1 MALSTQIFLYNVD
14 TAIFYSDKERE
25 IYDENLTLYGSNDC
39 IAKKRLT
46 ENKKRLTAI
55 LDEHNTPIREL
66 NNAVLGKKNIVAL
79 FESALTRALK
89 LKTNEL
95 TTDIIIVNVYFFQVF
110 EDIVKNGFLWNGE
123 KYVFLSASAGQIR
136 TKKAVFIKETAYER
150 IKLKLMCGLTAERI
164 NNAGGINCNKFN
176 AYLALN
182 NSATDVWADF
192 DIDKSIVVPDFET
205 AVKGVVDFVEQ
216 STYNIS
222 RQEKDVVIQHTDGA
236 GMMLHGATRM
246 VRLPWI
252 KGLLIQFPFD
262 EFIKENCV
270 NGDVCVKDI
279 YGKGHWIIKEGIE
292 YIFTESQFKAHKYY
306 SSWEEYK
313 ALFKKYECEACYCNI
328 EEERIPNSRINYQM
342 LQTLTDMTEEEIN
355 KITKAT
361 IKEINSIGYDFGVTM
376 RILGADDFN
385 DQKNY
390 FQQGVNLYPELL
402 KDGYHKE
409 ILKQTKKSYVKQAKA
424 GRLKVNGKYLFIAP
438 DLYAFCERLFLGIEN
453 PNGLL
458 DNGEVF
464 CNIYPDKA
472 ELACMRS
479 PHLYREWAIRT
490 NTKTE
495 KALKWFGNT
504 KCLYT
509 STKDLISKILQFDND
524 GDKSLVI
531 NDKTL
536 IEIAKRNMRD
546 IVPLAYDLKKAV
558 GEELNLTN
566 IYNGMC
572 LAFVGGNIG
581 IVSNKITKIWNSGN
595 ITAEELDLIK
605 CLCYQN
611 NQVIDYAK
619 TLWLDKMPKAVEN
632 KIKEHTRKLLPY
644 FFIFAKDKADKQ
656 VERPN
661 NSTMNR
667 ISAKIPTSKIKYCKA
682 IGKLDCRM
690 LMNAEYGCVV
700 DKNNAIISTY
710 DYWQGKQYLYAKVE
724 DRFKYQEIRKN
735 ILNDLADFS
744 VDFIVNSL
752 VMYLYTYRKGS
763 MKKILWECFGDVIV
777 ENLKKNTAELE
788 RVCPVCGRRL
798 EKSRFNINKK
808 IFCSNKCKDEF
819 YYSF

>member
-39 IAKKRLT
+39 ASKKRLA

-55 LDEHNTPIREL
+55 LNEHNTPIREL

-136 TKKAVFIKETAYER
+136 TKKAVFIKETAYDR

-182 NSATDVWADF
+182 NSATDVWEEF
-192 DIDKSIVVPDFET
+192 NIDKSIVVPDFET

-222 RQEKDVVIQHTDGA
+222 RQEKEVVIQHTDGA

-252 KGLLIQFPFD
+252 KGLLIQFPYD
-262 EFIKENCV
+262 EFIRENCID
-270 NGDVCVKDI
+270 GDVCIKDI
-279 YGKGHWIIKEGIE
+279 YGKEHWVLKEGIE

-313 ALFKKYECEACYCNI
+313 TLFKRYECEACCCNI

-342 LQTLTDMTEEEIN
+342 LQTLTDMTDDEIE

-402 KDGYHKE
+402 KDG
-409 ILKQTKKSYVKQAKA
+409 
-424 GRLKVNGKYLFIAP
+424 
-438 DLYAFCERLFLGIEN
+438 
-453 PNGLL
+453 
-458 DNGEVF
+458 
-464 CNIYPDKA
+464 
-472 ELACMRS
+472 
-479 PHLYREWAIRT
+479 
-490 NTKTE
+490 
-495 KALKWFGNT
+495 
-504 KCLYT
+504 
-509 STKDLISKILQFDND
+509 
-524 GDKSLVI
+524 
-531 NDKTL
+531 
-536 IEIAKRNMRD
+536 
-546 IVPLAYDLKKAV
+546 
-558 GEELNLTN
+558 
-566 IYNGMC
+566 
-572 LAFVGGNIG
+572 
-581 IVSNKITKIWNSGN
+581 
-595 ITAEELDLIK
+595 
-605 CLCYQN
+605 
-611 NQVIDYAK
+611 
-619 TLWLDKMPKAVEN
+619 
-632 KIKEHTRKLLPY
+632 
-644 FFIFAKDKADKQ
+644 
-656 VERPN
+656 
-661 NSTMNR
+661 
-667 ISAKIPTSKIKYCKA
+667 
-682 IGKLDCRM
+682 
-690 LMNAEYGCVV
+690 
-700 DKNNAIISTY
+700 
-710 DYWQGKQYLYAKVE
+710 
-724 DRFKYQEIRKN
+724 
-735 ILNDLADFS
+735 
-744 VDFIVNSL
+744 
-752 VMYLYTYRKGS
+752 
-763 MKKILWECFGDVIV
+763 
-777 ENLKKNTAELE
+777 
-788 RVCPVCGRRL
+788 
-798 EKSRFNINKK
+798 
-808 IFCSNKCKDEF
+808 
-819 YYSF
+819 

>member
-25 IYDENLTLYGSNDC
+25 IYDENLTLYGANDC
-39 IAKKRLT
+39 VAKKRLT

-136 TKKAVFIKETAYER
+136 TKKAVFIKETAYDR

-182 NSATDVWADF
+182 NSATDVWEEF
-192 DIDKSIVVPDFET
+192 NIDKSIVVPDFET
-205 AVKGVVDFVEQ
+205 AVKGVVDYVEQ

-222 RQEKDVVIQHTDGA
+222 RQEKEVVIQHTDGA

-252 KGLLIQFPFD
+252 KGLLVQFPFD
-262 EFIKENCV
+262 EFIRENCV

-313 ALFKKYECEACYCNI
+313 TLFKRYECEACCCNI
-328 EEERIPNSRINYQM
+328 EEERTPNSRINYQM
-342 LQTLTDMTEEEIN
+342 LQTLTDMTDEEIE

-464 CNIYPDKA
+464 CNIYSDKV

-735 ILNDLADFS
+735 ILSDLSDFS